1 MKPTTAFEPKD
12 RTRDKPPIHLPDELW
27 ITMLESTC
35 TFPQDIFSDVM
46 LNLIKNPNITSSH
59 LFRADIFYDSCN
71 DHNGALLKQLQRVYR
86 PINADLP
93 GFECQRTIVRRLIP
107 RNPQLDRPLV
117 QPCHFLCKRD
127 DNDDH
132 TVVLYVPHSQQA
144 EEIPFYH
151 PAVKRIAFEHR
162 SNDCGDSP
170 SRTDSNTYSISISYS
185 LFPSSS
191 LTNKLERTALR
202 LLETIHKHGRGQ
214 LAGYQKRVHH
224 DRIVPQKRYQ
234 DTYTRLKTKYGK
246 QLSEQWVEVTDPGK
260 HVFEDLA
267 IAAFLI
273 ELWKDIYSFPTAVDC
288 DPNTQKGDDTDAA
301 KPDFPGFVDIGCGNG
316 VLVYVLLAEGY
327 DGWGF
332 DARERKTW
340 SIFSEFAQARL
351 QRRLL
356 VPGMFSQDQAVD
368 EIWHN
373 GVFQPGTFIISNHA
387 DELTTWT
394 PLLSYLND
402 SAFIAIP
409 CCSHDLA
416 GARFRAPPTT
426 KSTKGGAARLPQQQ
440 EDVDGFNKGSG
451 TERLQAA
458 ETGSLKRVEAQ
469 KKMPSAY
476 STLCSYVTSLSIEVG
491 FEPEHEVL
499 RIPSTR
505 NQSIVGRHRRK
516 DLQEVNKLETDGR
529 TQRVADIVK
538 REIGRSMDTIGADW
552 IARAEKLAKKPGS
565 GH

>member
-1 MKPTTAFEPKD
+1 
-12 RTRDKPPIHLPDELW
+12 
-27 ITMLESTC
+27 
-35 TFPQDIFSDVM
+35 M
-46 LNLIKNPNITSSH
+46 LNLVKNPNITSSH
-59 LFRADIFYDSCN
+59 LFRADIFYDSHS
-71 DHNGALLKQLQRVYR
+71 DHNEALLKQLQRAYR
-86 PINADLP
+86 PINANLS
-93 GFECQRTIVRRLIP
+93 GFDIQRTIVRQLIP

-117 QPCHFLCKRD
+117 QTCHFVSKRD
-127 DNDDH
+127 KNDDH
-132 TVVLYVPHSQQA
+132 MLVLYIPHAQRA
-144 EEIPFYH
+144 EDIPFYH
-151 PAVKRIAFEHR
+151 PAVAQIAFEHR
-162 SNDCGDSP
+162 SHDSATCP
-170 SRTDSNTYSISISYS
+170 SGAGSNTYSISISYS

-202 LLETIHKHGRGQ
+202 LLETVHKHGQGQ

-224 DRIVPQKRYQ
+224 DRIMPQKRYQ

-260 HVFEDLA
+260 HVFEDLS

-273 ELWKDIYSFPTAVDC
+273 ELWQEMYSFPKAVDC
-288 DPNTQKGDDTDAA
+288 NPRTQDGGDVNAA
-301 KPDFPGFVDIGCGNG
+301 KPEFPGFVDIGCGNG

-340 SIFSEFAQARL
+340 SIFPESTRAKL

-356 VPGMFSQDQAVD
+356 IPEVLSPHQEVD

-373 GVFQPGTFIISNHA
+373 GVFQFGTFIISNHA

-394 PLLSYLND
+394 PLLAYLND

-416 GARFRAPPTT
+416 GARYRAPPTT
-426 KSTKGGAARLPQQQ
+426 KSTKGGSARLPQQ
-440 EDVDGFNKGSG
+440 EDVNGSNSTSG
-451 TERLQAA
+451 LQRPQAA
-458 ETGSLKRVEAQ
+458 ETGSLKRVGAQ
-469 KKMPSAY
+469 RKMPSAY
-476 STLCSYVTSLSIEVG
+476 STLCSYVTSLAIEVG

-505 NQSIVGRHRRK
+505 NQAVIGRHKRK
-516 DLQEVNKLETDGR
+516 DLHETGQLGADAR
-529 TQRVADIVK
+529 RQTVADIVE
-538 REIGRSMDTIGADW
+538 REMGRSIDAIGADW
-552 IARAEKLAKKPGS
+552 AARAEKLAKKPGS